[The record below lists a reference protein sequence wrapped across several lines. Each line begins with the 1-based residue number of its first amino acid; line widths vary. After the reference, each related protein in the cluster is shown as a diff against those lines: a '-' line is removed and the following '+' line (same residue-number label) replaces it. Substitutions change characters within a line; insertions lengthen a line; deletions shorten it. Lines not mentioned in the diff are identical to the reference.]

1 MYPQGLRCEQH
12 LQAIILLWQK
22 FKNIVIAVYII
33 GLNSSSFSVVIPFV
47 IVFGIP
53 PIKAEYI
60 STSFD
65 FGPGNKDNFV
75 HYKEAEM
82 MQEWVLRNFECFHL
96 PSCTSTIIMKRAS
109 LSGPLVQGRWQK
121 HAKQPTQMSPDKM
134 SWFPTDRSVSSC
146 FVHWGVG
153 VSLFNT
159 SYTSS
164 TPHPSRIQGLYLS
177 FLPTVAPEQCPE
189 LCLTHSRQIAFVKC
203 MNNLKN
209 HYTVRK
215 LGPLTPNMCCKIF
228 FHY

>member
-1 MYPQGLRCEQH
+1 MRLDWTSWIIQHHRPILRAIILIKSTKFHIMYPQGLRCEQH

-96 PSCTSTIIMKRAS
+96 PSCTSTITMKRAS

-134 SWFPTDRSVSSC
+134 SWFPTDPQMCKQYTR
-146 FVHWGVG
+146 
-153 VSLFNT
+153 SLFQAT
-159 SYTSS
+159 E
-164 TPHPSRIQGLYLS
+164 LEDDLK
-177 FLPTVAPEQCPE
+177 EQ
-189 LCLTHSRQIAFVKC
+189 
-203 MNNLKN
+203 
-209 HYTVRK
+209 
-215 LGPLTPNMCCKIF
+215 
-228 FHY
+228 